1 MTEAELRILIHEA
14 ILEVAGPSPRR
25 ALVVFTGG
33 LLGFEDC
40 IGELALLRA
49 EGVQLD
55 YIQTPSAQRILD
67 QDLIRSLGMRDVS
80 TRMVEEH
87 DLLLAPTLTSN
98 IAAKVAHGI
107 ADCLASNLFSEFIM
121 SNRLVVASRTAICPD
136 GRAKQSW
143 FPQMPPGYADLLRG
157 NLAALASFGVR
168 LTESRFLAR
177 TALAAWERRDAD
189 RRAPLVAALGTSV
202 AGLVAALAD
211 PVPAVNHG
219 DGSHGSPLNRGNRP
233 HDSTVGPA
241 PTVACAQDLISQ
253 QVVQQLP
260 SGAELRIGARALV
273 TAAARD
279 AAATRSIR
287 ISREV

>member
-1 MTEAELRILIHEA
+1 MTEAELKAVIRAA
-14 ILEVAGPSPRR
+14 ILEVMAPAPRR

-33 LLGFEDC
+33 LLGFEDA
-40 IGELALLRA
+40 IPELAMLAA

-55 YIQTPSAQRILD
+55 YVQTPSAERILD
-67 QDLIRSLGMRDVS
+67 QDLIRSLGMRDV
-80 TRMVEEH
+80 TKRMVEEH
-87 DLLLAPTLTSN
+87 DMLIAPTLTSN

-121 SNRLVVASRTAICPD
+121 GDRLVVASRTAICPD

-143 FPQMPPGYADLLRG
+143 FPHMPPGYADLLRG

-168 LTESRFLAR
+168 LTESRFLCR
-177 TALAAWERRDAD
+177 TALAAWERRDAE
-189 RRAPLVAALGTSV
+189 RRAPLVAALGTSAAGVAAELASDVASV
-202 AGLVAALAD
+202 AG
-211 PVPAVNHG
+211 G
-219 DGSHGSPLNRGNRP
+219 DGASPPRP
-233 HDSTVGPA
+233 PA
-241 PTVACAQDLISQ
+241 LGASVVPCERSLISQ

-260 SGAELRIGARALV
+260 GGVELRIGAKAMV

-279 AAATRSIR
+279 AASARSIR

>member
-1 MTEAELRILIHEA
+1 MTDADVRTLIREA
-14 ILEVAGPSPRR
+14 ILEVVGPSPRR

-33 LLGFEDC
+33 LLGFDDC
-40 IGELALLRA
+40 IGELALLKA
-49 EGVQLD
+49 EGAQLD
-55 YIQTPSAQRILD
+55 YIQTPSAERILD

-80 TRMVEEH
+80 KRMVEEH
-87 DLLLAPTLTSN
+87 DMLIAPTLTSN
-98 IAAKVAHGI
+98 IAAKVAHGL

-136 GRAKQSW
+136 GSAKQAW
-143 FPQMPPGYADLLRG
+143 FPHMPPAYADLLRG

-168 LTESRFLAR
+168 LTESRFIAR
-177 TALAAWERRDAD
+177 TALAAWERRDAE

-211 PVPAVNHG
+211 PAAMVNDGDRSHRSPAA
-219 DGSHGSPLNRGNRP
+219 RP
-233 HDSTVGPA
+233 AQGPG
-241 PTVACAQDLISQ
+241 TVACAQDLISQ

-260 SGAELRIGARALV
+260 SGIELRIGAQALV

-287 ISREV
+287 ITREV